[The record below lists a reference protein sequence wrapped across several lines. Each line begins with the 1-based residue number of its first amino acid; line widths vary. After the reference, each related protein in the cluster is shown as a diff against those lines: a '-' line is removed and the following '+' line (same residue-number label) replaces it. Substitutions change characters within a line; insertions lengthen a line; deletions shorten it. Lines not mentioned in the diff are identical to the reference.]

1 MSPSS
6 AIAPAT
12 LPRLH
17 AARDLASLVG
27 NTPLLPLRRLAS
39 NLPAGV
45 EVWLKAEWFNP
56 SGSVKAR
63 PARAI
68 LASAL
73 QQGALKRRR
82 LLDATSGNMGIAYA
96 TLAAVWGI
104 PVTLVMPANASA
116 ERQAILS
123 ALGAKLVLT
132 DPDRGVDGA
141 MVHAQRLAEA
151 YPDRYYFANQYDHP
165 VNWQAHY
172 HTTGPEIWAQT
183 GGKITHFVAGT
194 GTGGTLMGAGRYLRS
209 VQPAVQ
215 LIAVQPAEP
224 QGGIEGLKNMQTTRR
239 RPAIYD
245 LRFPDRVMRMTRSP
259 AETLALRLAREEGL
273 FVGLSAAAA
282 VTAALEVAADLR
294 SGVVVALLP
303 DDGHR
308 YLSAQPWR
316 GILSPP

>member
-1 MSPSS
+1 MSFPSPFVS
-6 AIAPAT
+6 TTAS
-12 LPRLH
+12 RLR
-17 AARDLASLVG
+17 AASGLASLIG
-27 NTPLLPLRRLAS
+27 NTPLLPLRRLTAD
-39 NLPAGV
+39 LPPGV
-45 EVWLKAEWFNP
+45 SVWLKAEWFNP

-68 LASAL
+68 LAHALHKGAL
-73 QQGALKRRR
+73 QGRR

-96 TLAAVWGI
+96 TLAARWGI

-123 ALGAKLVLT
+123 ALGAELVLT
-132 DPDRGVDGA
+132 DPGRGVDGA
-141 MVHAQRLAEA
+141 MAHARRLAERH
-151 YPDRYYFANQYDHP
+151 PDRYYFANQYDHP
-165 VNWQAHY
+165 ANWQAHY
-172 HTTGPEIWAQT
+172 RTTGPEIWTQT
-183 GGKITHFVAGT
+183 AGEITHFVAGT

-215 LIAVQPAEP
+215 LIAVQPEEA
-224 QGGIEGLKNMQTTRR
+224 QGGIEGLKNMQTARR

-245 LRFPDRVMRMTRSP
+245 PAFPDRLVRLTRAQ
-259 AETLALRLAREEGL
+259 AETMALRLAREEGL

-282 VTAALEVAADLR
+282 VWAALHVAAELS
-294 SGVVVALLP
+294 SGTVVALLP

-308 YLSAQPWR
+308 YLSTQPWR